1 MSSPPEFDL
10 DYTCV
15 NAASVNKFDDVMSA
29 YLGARANVPDL
40 LSTLIEDEPD
50 MPMAICLQGYLL
62 KLAAHPKLG
71 ANLQAFLSRANNLT
85 EINPREALH
94 VQALNAWAEH
104 RDGDALQ
111 HLEAILAEYPADTCA
126 LRVAHYLHF
135 YRGNGEMMAASTAR
149 VASAYDEHSKHYGYY
164 LGMHAFGLEESG
176 QLDQAEAIGRQ
187 AATLNPADLWAVH
200 AVAHALYS
208 KEEYDAGIDW
218 LRKHEE
224 HWQGTNNFRYHL
236 YWHIALYYLQQKDYE
251 SALAIYDAEL
261 EKSLSDDFYLDVCN
275 NASLLWRLEYRG
287 VDVGDRWHD
296 IAEIAQQ
303 HTDDQELV
311 FASLHYLLALH
322 RTDSSELAK
331 AHASLTNWSEQNN
344 DQGLV
349 CEKVGLPVWSALAN
363 GHREALNSRLSNSR
377 SSNSRSSNSRSSNSR
392 PSKSRPWQDDL
403 YLVGG
408 SHAQR
413 ELFTEL

>member
-10 DYTCV
+10 DYTCA
-15 NAASVNKFDDVMSA
+15 NTESVNKFDDVMSA

-40 LSTLIEDEPD
+40 LGALLDDDPN

-62 KLAAHPKLG
+62 KLAAHPKLEP
-71 ANLQAFLSRANNLT
+71 NLQSFLARANGLT
-85 EINPREALH
+85 KINRRETLH
-94 VQALNAWAEH
+94 VQALNAWVEH

-111 HLEAILAEYPADTCA
+111 HLETILAEYPADICA

-135 YRGNGEMMAASTAR
+135 YRGKGEAMAESTAR
-149 VASAYDEHSKHYGYY
+149 VASAYDEHSNHYGYY

-176 QLDQAEAIGRQ
+176 ELDQAEVIGRR
-187 AATLNPADLWAVH
+187 AAALNPADLWAVH
-200 AVAHALYS
+200 AVAHALYT
-208 KEEYDAGIDW
+208 KEDYKAGIDW
-218 LRKHEE
+218 LRKHEA

-236 YWHIALYYLQQKDYE
+236 YWHIALYYLQQQDFK
-251 SALAIYDAEL
+251 SALAIYDTEL
-261 EKSLSDDFYLDVCN
+261 VKSLSDDFYLDVCN
-275 NASLLWRLEYRG
+275 NASLLWRLEHRG
-287 VDVGDRWHD
+287 VDVGDRWHE
-296 IAEIAQQ
+296 IAEIAKH
-303 HTDDQELV
+303 HTDDRELV

-322 RTDSSELAK
+322 RTNASELTV
-331 AHASLTNWSEQNN
+331 AHASLTEWSEQTN

-349 CEKVGLPVWSALAN
+349 CEKVGLHVWSELAN
-363 GHREALNSRLSNSR
+363 GSSKTLNRG
-377 SSNSRSSNSRSSNSR
+377 
-392 PSKSRPWQDDL
+392 PWQDEL